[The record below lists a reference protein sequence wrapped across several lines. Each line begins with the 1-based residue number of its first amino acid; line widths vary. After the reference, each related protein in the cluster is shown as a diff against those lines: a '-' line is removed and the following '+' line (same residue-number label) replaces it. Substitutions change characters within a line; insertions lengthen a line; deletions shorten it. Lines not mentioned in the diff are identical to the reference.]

1 MSFYDLKDFDDH
13 EQVSFFRDPGSN
25 LTAIIAVHSTALGPA
40 VGGCRMWTYE
50 SDTAAITDAL
60 RLSRGMTYKNAMA
73 GLNFG
78 GGKAVIMADSRT
90 DKTPE
95 LFKSFGQFMN
105 RLNGTYITAEDVGIT
120 TADMAIV
127 NTVTD
132 HVSGLEGKSGDPSP
146 LTARGTWQG
155 IKAAVKHHLGRDD
168 LQGLRIAVQGVGH
181 VGYYL
186 CELLHMDGVELVV
199 SDVNQESLDRV
210 QSEFNATVVSINEI
224 YDADVDVYSPCALG
238 ATINDQTIDRL
249 KCKVIAGAA
258 NNQLADDHHG
268 QALLDRGILYSPDYV
283 INAGGIINISLEAGD
298 YSRDLAE
305 QKVDNIYN
313 TLSEI
318 FTRSSSEG
326 RPTNVIADE
335 MAREIIHRAKHEK

>member
-13 EQVSFFRDPGSN
+13 EHVSFCRDPESN

-95 LFKSFGQFMN
+95 LFKSFGHFMN
-105 RLNGTYITAEDVGIT
+105 RLNGSYITAEDVGIT
-120 TADMAIV
+120 PADMAIV
-127 NTVTD
+127 NTVTE

-146 LTARGTWQG
+146 LTARGCWQG
-155 IKAAVKHHLGRDD
+155 IKAAVKHHMNLDS
-168 LQGLRIAVQGVGH
+168 LAGLSVAVQGVGH

-186 CELLHMDGVELVV
+186 CQLLHEDGVNLVV
-199 SDVNQESLDRV
+199 SDVNQDSLDRV
-210 QSEFNATVVSINEI
+210 QAEFNATVVSINEI

-249 KCKVIAGAA
+249 KCKIVAGAA
-258 NNQLADDHHG
+258 NNQLAEDYHG
-268 QALLDRGILYSPDYV
+268 QALLDRSILYAPDYV

-298 YSRDLAE
+298 YVRSEAE
-305 QKVDNIYN
+305 QKVDNIYH
-313 TLSEI
+313 TLSQI
-318 FTRSSSEG
+318 FSRSATEG

-335 MAREIIHRAKHEK
+335 MAREIINRAKQN